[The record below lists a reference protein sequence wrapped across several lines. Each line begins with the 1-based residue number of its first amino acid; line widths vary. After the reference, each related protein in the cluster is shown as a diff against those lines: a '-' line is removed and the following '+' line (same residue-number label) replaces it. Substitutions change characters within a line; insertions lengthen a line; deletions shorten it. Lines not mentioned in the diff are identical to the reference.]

1 MSTVLGPIEQVDYP
15 RLQQGMTALQMKVAR
30 FTAVGVV

>member
-1 MSTVLGPIEQVDYP
+1 VDYP

-30 FTAVGVV
+30 FTAVGVA